1 MWIVSSD
8 ITGQRLRGA
17 LNIEMA
23 KSWCMVSETQN
34 TEQARMASG
43 IDWAN
48 LAATAISQPD
58 KICITARNQITLL
71 ADLRTRFVRRQG
83 FTLATIN
90 LDHVVKI
97 AHDTAFRR
105 AYATHSHVTA
115 DGRPIAWLSR
125 LAGVPVGLIP
135 GSELV
140 EPVAELAAELG
151 VPVALMGSTEPALG
165 RAGAALEERYPQL
178 QIVVRIAPPMGFDAL
193 GPDGQTCIDQL
204 ATSGARLCFL
214 ALGAPKQELFAARA
228 AEALPETGL
237 LSIGAGLDFLSG
249 DQTRAPGIIRKLA
262 LEWRWRLLGN
272 PRRMF
277 GRYMACFGILP
288 RATVAALR
296 ARYIARG

>member
-1 MWIVSSD
+1 MMTW
-8 ITGQRLRGA
+8 A
-17 LNIEMA
+17 
-23 KSWCMVSETQN
+23 ETEAGPV
-34 TEQARMASG
+34 TVTVP
-43 IDWAN
+43 D
-48 LAATAISQPD
+48 AAA
-58 KICITARNQITLL
+58 LL
-71 ADLRTRFVRRQG
+71 ADLGQRLDARQG
-83 FTLATIN
+83 FTVATIN
-90 LDHVVKI
+90 LDHVVKLRR
-97 AHDTAFRR
+97 DRTFRD
-105 AYATHSHVTA
+105 AYARHSHVTA